1 MTQYTHEE
9 VQTEASIHVRF
20 MIYEDSNHLIT
31 EHWHRSMEVVYLYEG
46 EMDVTVNSQR
56 HKLFAGDF
64 IVINSADIHATQC
77 YEHSTVLLL
86 QIPFDFLQH
95 AIPDYDNIRFELE
108 KYSTTNS
115 DRPAGYTPDAIRE
128 IRHIL
133 TSMGN
138 LYKEKPQGYSLRF
151 SSLLYD
157 FLYMLVI
164 HYQVS
169 IDSTAKIQSQKNLKR
184 LEPVIQYV
192 KKHYRESI
200 SLDEAA
206 SLAALNPEYF
216 CRFFKKN
223 MGTTFTTYVNS
234 VRLAHVCEDLKN
246 TDYNIGTI
254 LEQNGITNYKLF
266 MRNFKQLYG
275 CTPKEFRQNN
285 HN

>member
-9 VQTEASIHVRF
+9 VQTEASIHVKF

-31 EHWHRSMEVVYLYEG
+31 EHWHRSMEIVYLYQG
-46 EMDVTVNSQR
+46 EMDVTINSKKYR
-56 HKLFAGDF
+56 LSTGDF
-64 IVINSADIHATQC
+64 IIINSADIHATQC
-77 YEHSTVLLL
+77 YEHATILLL

-95 AIPDYDNIRFELE
+95 AIPDYDNVRFSLG
-108 KYSTTNS
+108 KNYS
-115 DRPAGYTPDAIRE
+115 DTPVCSAACTSETAQE

-133 TSMGN
+133 TSMGS
-138 LYKEKPQGYSLRF
+138 LYQQKPQGYSLRF
-151 SSLLYD
+151 SSLLYE
-157 FLYMLVI
+157 FLYLLVI
-164 HYQVS
+164 HYQVP

-184 LEPVIQYV
+184 LEPVLQYV
-192 KKHYRESI
+192 KKHYQETI
-200 SLDEAA
+200 SLEEAA
-206 SLAALNPEYF
+206 ALASLNCEYF

-223 MGTTFTTYVNS
+223 MGTTLTTYINS

-266 MRNFKQLYG
+266 MKNFKQLYH
-275 CTPKEFRQNN
+275 CTPKEFRQNS

>member
-9 VQTEASIHVRF
+9 VQTESAIHVKF
-20 MIYEDSNHLIT
+20 MIYEDSNHLVT

-46 EMDVTVNSQR
+46 EMDVTINSR
-56 HKLFAGDF
+56 KYKLLSGDF

-77 YEHSTVLLL
+77 YEHAKVLLL

-95 AIPDYDNIRFELE
+95 AIPDYDNIRFDMD
-108 KYSTTNS
+108 KNMTKNS
-115 DRPAGYTPDAIRE
+115 DLSDSRTSDALLKLRQ
-128 IRHIL
+128 IL
-133 TSMGN
+133 TSMGS
-138 LYKEKPQGYSLRF
+138 LYEEKPQGYSLRF

-157 FLYMLVI
+157 FLYTLVI

-184 LEPVIQYV
+184 LEPVIHYV
-192 KKHYRESI
+192 KKHYKEVI
-200 SLDEAA
+200 SLEEAS

-246 TDYNIGTI
+246 TDYNI
-254 LEQNGITNYKLF
+254 
-266 MRNFKQLYG
+266 
-275 CTPKEFRQNN
+275 
-285 HN
+285 